1 MPHLRWSRA
10 RLRTVALAVV
20 AALLLGGC
28 AFGPAATD
36 RRTVETLTSALD
48 EAASAVEVGRLVVQL
63 VVQDRTTTPTA
74 DITLLDALG
83 DVGGA
88 QDTLARDV
96 PDTPHQPEREHG
108 MTAVSEATAAL
119 VDARAWVNG
128 TSTSSTAEVRQHLDD
143 AADAIEQV
151 TAELGG

>member
-1 MPHLRWSRA
+1 
-10 RLRTVALAVV
+10 VALL
-20 AALLLGGC
+20 AATTLALGGC

-88 QDTLARDV
+88 QDTLARDI
-96 PDTPHQPEREHG
+96 PDTPHQPARERG
-108 MTAVSEATAAL
+108 MAAVSDATAAL

-128 TSTSSTAEVRQHLDD
+128 TSPSSTAEVRQRLDA

-151 TAELGG
+151 TTELGG